1 MISDDTSSGM
11 PLSQQCGS
19 AVIPFNRLE
28 IENWDLF
35 AALAWPF
42 WPDSL
47 SALRAS
53 LQALTGR
60 RHIFLAPSGRCA
72 IAQIL
77 SLLPQREVVMPAWIC
92 HEVKTAAE
100 IAGKHI
106 IYVDLAPNSI
116 NAGAAEYAAA
126 AQPGRILIATHL
138 FGVPTDI
145 EAICELARERRC
157 VTIEDAVP
165 ALGGRKNGRLL
176 GTFADFGVFGFE
188 WSKRYPAFHGGVIVV
203 NNENVL
209 DPVTLGAIRIGET
222 RRVMPVRELL
232 RALAHNLATPS
243 WIYRNLTV
251 RLLPLRHGRSG
262 LSSGSGYS
270 SDPARSHSNKTHA
283 LQTSS
288 YNREIHY
295 YQAELLIRMLARI
308 DDIRKQVGDLV
319 RTYLESFRNTP
330 IATFVPAECD
340 RGGLLRFPI
349 AFPGKSRTEILQ
361 IARKRG
367 IYLKTHWPKPL
378 PAESEHAKFPNAT
391 WVSQNL
397 VLLPLYRGLS
407 TRSAEL
413 LARSIVEIEKTLPA
427 QPAFSA
433 PTLALP
439 SLG

>member
-1 MISDDTSSGM
+1 
-11 PLSQQCGS
+11 
-19 AVIPFNRLE
+19 
-28 IENWDLF
+28 
-35 AALAWPF
+35 
-42 WPDSL
+42 
-47 SALRAS
+47 
-53 LQALTGR
+53 
-60 RHIFLAPSGRCA
+60 
-72 IAQIL
+72 
-77 SLLPQREVVMPAWIC
+77 MPAWIC

-126 AQPGRILIATHL
+126 AKPGRILLAAHL

-165 ALGGRKNGRLL
+165 ALGGRQNGHLL
-176 GTFADFGVFGFE
+176 GTFADFGIFGFE

-203 NNENVL
+203 NNENIL
-209 DPVTLGAIRIGET
+209 EPATLGATRIGET
-222 RRVMPVRELL
+222 RRVIPMRELL
-232 RALAHNLATPS
+232 RALVHNLATPS

-251 RLLPLRHGRSG
+251 RLLPLRQVGSR
-262 LSSGSGYS
+262 LSSDSDDNSGH
-270 SDPARSHSNKTHA
+270 AKSHSQRNVA

-308 DDIRKQVGDLV
+308 DEIRQQVGDLV
-319 RTYLESFRNTP
+319 TTYLEHFRNSP
-330 IATFVPAECD
+330 IATFVPAGCD
-340 RGGLLRFPI
+340 HGGFLRFPI
-349 AFPGKSRTEILQ
+349 AFPGKSRAEILQ
-361 IARKRG
+361 VAKNRG

-378 PAESEHAKFPNAT
+378 PNESEHAKFPNAT

-397 VLLPLYRGLS
+397 VLLPLYRRLS
-407 TRSAEL
+407 TRSAEF

-427 QPAFSA
+427 QRAFSA